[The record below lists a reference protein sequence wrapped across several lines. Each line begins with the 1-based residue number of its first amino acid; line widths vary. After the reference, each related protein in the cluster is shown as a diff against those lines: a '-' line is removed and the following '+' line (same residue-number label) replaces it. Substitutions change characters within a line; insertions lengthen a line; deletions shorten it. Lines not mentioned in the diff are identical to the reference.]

1 MQSSTGLY
9 IPTASG
15 VYNERYRFESSKLRE
30 TSAKNR
36 SNKIIEK
43 KNNND
48 DNLMMIGATGLYTG
62 LCFTALAFGGTI
74 APAILTVAGV
84 AVVGAGVGIAGYY
97 AVEYVKN
104 QFKNTAA
111 PSPNP
116 SSHQSTKP
124 SETPSK
130 TPSETPSTTKN
141 NTERT
146 GKEGGALFGF

>member
-1 MQSSTGLY
+1 MHSSTGLY
-9 IPTASG
+9 TPTASCG
-15 VYNERYRFESSKLRE
+15 YNKKYPVEPSRLTEI
-30 TSAKNR
+30 SAKSR

-48 DNLMMIGATGLYTG
+48 DDNLMMIGAIGLYTG

-104 QFKNTAA
+104 KFEKTAD
-111 PSPNP
+111 PSPSP
-116 SSHQSTKP
+116 SASP
-124 SETPSK
+124 SLHAEK
-130 TPSETPSTTKN
+130 VKK
-141 NTERT
+141 
-146 GKEGGALFGF
+146 KEIGFIQL